1 MSLLLTR
8 AGRVELARSFQ
19 RDIQNANDFYYY
31 TLGKTDS
38 WIDPDTNLP
47 DDTVV
52 EEGIDSNAYMNQYR
66 RNILFMQRLT
76 SADTCH
82 LIRRI
87 NWDSTGETVYDP
99 YDDAY
104 SSDNPAYS
112 EATNLADA
120 NFYVLTSDMR
130 VYLCLDN
137 NNNSKSTTKPEGTG
151 PIPFEHDGDGQ
162 DGYKWKFMCE
172 ISAADQ
178 TKFLDNNWMP
188 VRKLTGNP
196 QFDVNGIVDAITIT
210 SGGSGYSSAPEVV
223 INGDGVDAGA
233 TCTINSSG
241 EVDSVTIISEG
252 SGYSFA
258 IVEFVGDGTGA
269 EASVTLGEPDAIPA
283 LQAAVEAAAIPGTL
297 DRIVITNPGSGY
309 AQNDISVV
317 LVGDGTGAEA
327 EAVVVGGIVTA
338 INITNAGSGYT
349 FMYVDV
355 TQTAGTGTDFA
366 ARAIVSPVEGHGANV
381 VREFYSSTV
390 GIVTTIYDKDNEDLV
405 LDNDFRQIGLAKN
418 FRQYGGTDIW
428 NSRTATAAFVVY
440 TDDIANFLNT
450 DNGYDSTITTP
461 EGGEFIVSQIRA
473 DDTGTATYQV
483 YLLPVVPSISLD
495 NGDWTNTS
503 TGNTI
508 TVADINSIADPE
520 VDIATGEV
528 IYIENRA
535 PVTRSV
541 DQAETIKVIVNF

>member
-8 AGRVELARSFQ
+8 SGRVELARSFH
-19 RDIQNANDFYYY
+19 RDIQNANDYYYY
-31 TLGKTDS
+31 TIGKTDS
-38 WIDPDTNLP
+38 WINPETGLADESSPE
-47 DDTVV
+47 V
-52 EEGIDSNAYMNQYR
+52 GIDSNAYINQYR

-87 NWDSTGETVYDP
+87 DWDVSQETVYDP

-104 SSDNPAYS
+104 SSDNPAHS

-137 NNNSKSTTKPEGTG
+137 NNNSLSTTKPEGTG
-151 PIPFEHDGDGQ
+151 PIPFEHDADNQ

-178 TKFLDNNWMP
+178 TKFLDDNWMP

-196 QFDVNGIVDAITIT
+196 QFDVNGVVDGLTIT
-210 SGGSGYSSAPEVV
+210 AGGSYTSAPEVI

-241 EVDSVTIISEG
+241 EVDSITITSQG

-269 EASVTLGEPDAIPA
+269 EATVTLGEPDSLPA

-297 DRIVITNPGSGY
+297 DRVVITTPGSGY
-309 AQNDISVV
+309 AQNDVSVV
-317 LVGDGTGAEA
+317 ITGDGTGATA
-327 EAVVVGGIVTA
+327 DAVVVGGIVTS
-338 INITNAGSGYT
+338 IDITNAGSGYT
-349 FMYVDV
+349 YANVSI
-355 TQTAGTGTDFA
+355 TQVGGTGTDFA

-381 VREFYSSTV
+381 VRGFYSSTV

-418 FRQYGGTDIW
+418 FRRYGGTGIW
-428 NSRTATAAFVVY
+428 TGRTATAAFVVY
-440 TDDIANFLNT
+440 TDDTSDFLNT
-450 DNGYDSTITTP
+450 DNGYDSIITTP
-461 EGGEFIVSQIRA
+461 DGGEFIVSQIRI
-473 DDTGTATYQV
+473 DDTGTAAYQV
-483 YLLPVVPSISLD
+483 YLLPIVPLISLD
-495 NGDWTNTS
+495 NGNWTNTS
-503 TGNTI
+503 TGNSVV
-508 TVADINSIADPE
+508 VANINSIANPE
-520 VDIATGEV
+520 VSIATGEV